1 MRLSPAFSEPPNQT
15 KEKTSASFFSLFEQ
29 LHSMAGE
36 SNRSRNEQLMTTIC
50 PAADKGGEKGERGG
64 VFFEI
69 G

>member
-1 MRLSPAFSEPPNQT
+1 MRLPPAFSEPPNQT
-15 KEKTSASFFSLFEQ
+15 KEKNSAFPLFEQ

-36 SNRSRNEQLMTTIC
+36 SNRRRNEQLMTTIC
-50 PAADKGGEKGERGG
+50 PAADKGGEKGKRGG